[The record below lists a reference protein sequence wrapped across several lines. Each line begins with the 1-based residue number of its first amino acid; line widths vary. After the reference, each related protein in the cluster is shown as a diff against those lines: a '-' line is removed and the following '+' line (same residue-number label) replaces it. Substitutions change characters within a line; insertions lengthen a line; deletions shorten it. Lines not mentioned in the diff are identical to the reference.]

1 MEEDR
6 EEPTKMDA
14 LDLLISV
21 LKEHEKSLDLISASL
36 EEQLNRLADTVTR
49 LEAIM
54 TETVAMKSKKK
65 QRERREQLPEGGPRG
80 SGNLSG
86 LGF

>member
-1 MEEDR
+1 MGEDR

-21 LKEHEKSLDLISASL
+21 QKEHEKSLDLISASL

-49 LEAIM
+49 LETLM
-54 TETVAMKSKKK
+54 TEVAAMKPKKK
-65 QRERREQLPEGGPRG
+65 RLGHREQPPEGRPG
-80 SGNLSG
+80 
-86 LGF
+86 

>member
-1 MEEDR
+1 MYGEDK

-21 LKEHEKSLDLISASL
+21 LKEHEKSLDFISASL

-49 LEAIM
+49 LEALT
-54 TETVAMKSKKK
+54 TEAGAMKLKKK
-65 QRERREQLPEGGPRG
+65 PLGRREWPPEGRPR
-80 SGNLSG
+80 
-86 LGF
+86 

>member
-1 MEEDR
+1 MGEDR

-49 LEAIM
+49 LETLM
-54 TETVAMKSKKK
+54 TEVAAMKPKKK
-65 QRERREQLPEGGPRG
+65 PLGRREQPPEGRPG
-80 SGNLSG
+80 
-86 LGF
+86 

>member
-1 MEEDR
+1 MREDR
-6 EEPTKMDA
+6 KGPMKIDA

-49 LEAIM
+49 LEALT
-54 TETVAMKSKKK
+54 TEAGAMKLKKK
-65 QRERREQLPEGGPRG
+65 PLGRRERPPERRPR
-80 SGNLSG
+80 
-86 LGF
+86 